1 VYGFSRELGTSH
13 SAKEPFLKSL
23 FQCPGAVYGFSRE
36 LGTSHSAREPFFNSD
51 CKCTKI
57 CSFLN
62 GTKNI
67 FTQRNFFSKLTDL
80 Y

>member
-1 VYGFSRELGTSH
+1 
-13 SAKEPFLKSL
+13 
-23 FQCPGAVYGFSRE
+23 VYGFSRE